1 MGGADLERNN
11 HSVWLAGAMAA
22 PLAHFSGGSWLTLLV
37 AGTIIGALNHLLPHR
52 QQTGKGVGILKTI
65 AVTLLLACLLPA
77 SSLYWPGKWS
87 ESVVPAGILALSLW
101 ASGRNPER
109 VCGFL
114 LPLMLLI
121 LLPVGAAAIRSG
133 QIQWAE
139 PGDMTLELLLIPI
152 LLLPGI
158 LNNGNIGKWY
168 WGILAFGVL
177 VGVMVCAVLSPGI
190 ASTLNDPFRQM
201 GRTLTLGAASRFEP
215 VISMFM
221 TFAWFS
227 LFALVLSWT
236 GKGRWIAAPAAYAL
250 CFLHSD
256 WIRLTAVA
264 LTVIVWVYPMI
275 SVLKNF
281 PKKSEKSA

>member
-1 MGGADLERNN
+1 MEKNN
-11 HSVWLAGAMAA
+11 HSAWLAAAMAA

-52 QQTGKGVGILKTI
+52 QQTGKGVGILEPI
-65 AVTLLLACLLPA
+65 AVTLLMACLLPA

-87 ESVVPAGILALSLW
+87 EAVVPAGILALSLW
-101 ASGRNPER
+101 ASGRQPER

-121 LLPVGAAAIRSG
+121 LLPVGAAAIRTG
-133 QIQWAE
+133 QIQWME
-139 PGDMTLELLLIPI
+139 PADMKLELLLVPI
-152 LLLPGI
+152 LLLPRI
-158 LNNGNIGKWY
+158 LDNGNTGKWY

-177 VGVMVCAVLSPGI
+177 VGVMVSAVLSPGI
-190 ASTLNDPFRQM
+190 ASMLNDPFRQM

-227 LFALVLSWT
+227 LFALALSRT

-250 CFLHSD
+250 SFLHSD
-256 WIRLTAVA
+256 WIRLSAVA
-264 LTVIVWVYPMI
+264 LTVILWLYLVI
-275 SVLKNF
+275 SGPKNF